1 MFLLHDEAVKL
12 LNEIAIT
19 NPQIL
24 QSATSI
30 NLQSGKKGV
39 NIVIRS
45 YLSLEDKELLEH
57 LVKRRELGL
66 YEQSDNLWLIY

>member
-45 YLSLEDKELLEH
+45 FLSLEDRELLEH
-57 LVKRRELGL
+57 LVNRRELGL